1 MNIVKLKDGPNKLS
15 LRGAAR
21 RSNPASH
28 EPGKTRLL
36 RYARHDTVFGLDQ
49 RFLERPFPPTGA
61 RQAGVSLVELVVFIL
76 VAGIAGLGLMA
87 AYTGLMRGPPL
98 SLVNTVATQIAQE
111 RMELILARRRAVGF
125 TAINDPCDPGPGP
138 AICTALDPAYTIL
151 IPTIRGIGVAPAN
164 ANQREII
171 VTVQSGGVT
180 VMTLSTMVARY

>member
-1 MNIVKLKDGPNKLS
+1 MSLAKRKRPLLS
-15 LRGAAR
+15 
-21 RSNPASH
+21 
-28 EPGKTRLL
+28 PGL
-36 RYARHDTVFGLDQ
+36 
-49 RFLERPFPPTGA
+49 A
-61 RQAGVSLVELVVFIL
+61 RQAGVSLVELIIFIL
-76 VAGIAGLGLMA
+76 VAAIAGVGLMA
-87 AYTGLMRGPPL
+87 AYTGLMRGPPM
-98 SLVNTVATQIAQE
+98 SVVNTVATQLAQE

-125 TAINDPCDPGPGP
+125 ATFNDPCDPGPGP